1 MNINQ
6 VSKSLL
12 LALTLVTAPVAVSA
26 REPVRIGVISSVTG
40 PIAFVGIS
48 HKNSM
53 ALLPTKLGD
62 ETLEYIFFDDGS
74 DPTQTVRLATKL
86 LNEERIDVLLGPSG
100 SPNAIAAI
108 PFMAEAKTPMLAVVG
123 TQAAVLPMDEQK
135 RWVFKT
141 TQNDKLM
148 ASTLIAHMVKAGV
161 KTIGFIGYNDSYGE
175 SWYKTIE
182 PLLKTENIR
191 IVANERYSR
200 NDSSITGQ
208 AAKLFAAKPDAIFVA
223 AVGAGAALPHS
234 QLSSTGYKGKI
245 YQTHGAASQDFIKVG
260 GKTVEGVV
268 MAASPMLVLSEIPDS
283 NASKKV
289 ATDYVNAY
297 RQAYGSAPP
306 TFGAAFYDGGLLLKN
321 AIPQAL
327 KHAEPGTPEFRAAL
341 RDALESTKELV
352 VTQGVYNMSPQDH
365 SGFDER
371 GSVLVT
377 VKDGKF
383 TLLKP

>member
-1 MNINQ
+1 MKINR
-6 VSKSLL
+6 VPKVLL
-12 LALTLVTAPVAVSA
+12 LAVILISVPFAVSA
-26 REPVRIGVISSVTG
+26 REPIRIGVISSVTG

-53 ALLPTKLGD
+53 ALLPTKLGND
-62 ETLEYIFFDDGS
+62 SLEYIFFDDGS

-86 LNEERIDVLLGPSG
+86 LNEQKIDVLLGPSG

-108 PFMAEAKTPMLAVVG
+108 PFLAEAKTPMLAVVG

-135 RWVFKT
+135 RWIFKT
-141 TQNDKLM
+141 TQNDSLM
-148 ASTLIAHMVKAGV
+148 ASTLVAHMVKTGV

-182 PLLKTENIR
+182 PLLKKENIR
-191 IVANERYSR
+191 IIANERYSR

-208 AAKLFAAKPDAIFVA
+208 ATKLFAAKPDAVFVA
-223 AVGAGAALPHS
+223 AVGAGAALPNS
-234 QLSSTGYKGKI
+234 QLLSTGYKGKI
-245 YQTHGAASQDFIKVG
+245 YQTHGAASPDFIKVG
-260 GKTVEGVV
+260 GKAVEGVI

-283 NASKKV
+283 NISKKI

-297 RQAYGSAPP
+297 QKAYGATPP

-327 KHAEPGTPEFRAAL
+327 KRGEPGTQEFRTAL
-341 RDALESTKELV
+341 RDALENTKELV

-377 VKDGKF
+377 VKDGRF
-383 TLLKP
+383 VLLR